1 MQQSLERKLDK
12 IQEARKAIKEMQG
25 FEILIQKSI
34 EELKSQK
41 DFLENELE
49 ERQLMAKEI

>member
-41 DFLENELE
+41 DFLETELE

>member
-41 DFLENELE
+41 NFLENELE
-49 ERQLMAKEI
+49 ERQLVAKEI